1 MRRIALLIIFVCQA
15 NVLTSFG
22 FQQSNQLL
30 YLQALVGIILLF
42 TTWRKRDVK
51 WEGYIF
57 LLWLFLLSFR
67 YMTGMINESVQ
78 YSMHL
83 IVPALLTLA
92 LPDKISSKSDRHL
105 YLFAFRLLL
114 IYLLF
119 EVGIGVYEYISK
131 THLFLWIDSTY
142 DSHLYRIQNRPS
154 GLSGSPLMNSW
165 ILAAISLCILFSS
178 LRPKYKIIGFSICLV
193 GLLAYQ
199 GRMAL
204 LCSIIAFLL
213 FIGKIMKEQKI
224 TPPQFV
230 SIILVISALC
240 TVLFQTQIG
249 IRFISVDDAGSA
261 EMRFMA
267 LGYFFGHPLSEFL
280 FGMPYDAM
288 RNVQEWMEVTIIECA
303 FISQTLLFGLV
314 FVVPFY
320 IFYFLLLWRIR
331 MPGHKLQTIILYVL
345 YFALINTG
353 IGWFTGSYSLVVFYI
368 VSKILSPHNLPYILP
383 KKYIRQ

>member
-1 MRRIALLIIFVCQA
+1 
-15 NVLTSFG
+15 
-22 FQQSNQLL
+22 
-30 YLQALVGIILLF
+30 
-42 TTWRKRDVK
+42 
-51 WEGYIF
+51 
-57 LLWLFLLSFR
+57 
-67 YMTGMINESVQ
+67 MTGMINESVQ

-178 LRPKYKIIGFSICLV
+178 LRPKYKIIGFSICLA

-213 FIGKIMKEQKI
+213 FIGKTMKIKK
-224 TPPQFV
+224 
-230 SIILVISALC
+230 L
-240 TVLFQTQIG
+240 
-249 IRFISVDDAGSA
+249 
-261 EMRFMA
+261 
-267 LGYFFGHPLSEFL
+267 
-280 FGMPYDAM
+280 
-288 RNVQEWMEVTIIECA
+288 A
-303 FISQTLLFGLV
+303 FCNSH
-314 FVVPFY
+314 Y
-320 IFYFLLLWRIR
+320 
-331 MPGHKLQTIILYVL
+331 LY
-345 YFALINTG
+345 
-353 IGWFTGSYSLVVFYI
+353 
-368 VSKILSPHNLPYILP
+368 
-383 KKYIRQ
+383 

>member
-224 TPPQFV
+224 TLPQFV

>member
-22 FQQSNQLL
+22 FQQSSQLL

-142 DSHLYRIQNRPS
+142 DSHLHRIQNRPS

-224 TPPQFV
+224 TPPP
-230 SIILVISALC
+230 SL
-240 TVLFQTQIG
+240 
-249 IRFISVDDAGSA
+249 
-261 EMRFMA
+261 
-267 LGYFFGHPLSEFL
+267 
-280 FGMPYDAM
+280 
-288 RNVQEWMEVTIIECA
+288 
-303 FISQTLLFGLV
+303 
-314 FVVPFY
+314 
-320 IFYFLLLWRIR
+320 FLLYW
-331 MPGHKLQTIILYVL
+331 
-345 YFALINTG
+345 
-353 IGWFTGSYSLVVFYI
+353 
-368 VSKILSPHNLPYILP
+368 
-383 KKYIRQ
+383 